1 MEYNAIFLISRI
13 HAITQKWLT
22 NELSAARLNG
32 LAPSHGDILACLFRN
47 GSTPMHVLA
56 SFSHRTRATT
66 TVLVDKLEEM
76 GLVRREKSDNDARSV
91 VVVLTNKGEKL
102 RDKFDSISRRLT
114 TLVYSALDKTES
126 ETLEGLLEKI
136 LVDLKTQTERIE
148 Q

>member
-1 MEYNAIFLISRI
+1 
-13 HAITQKWLT
+13 
-22 NELSAARLNG
+22 
-32 LAPSHGDILACLFRN
+32 
-47 GSTPMHVLA
+47 MHVLA